1 MTIGIKVG
9 HLGKS
14 LQDEMFGG
22 FEFEFEQKLAYCILL
37 PLATLSRLTKA
48 LSFSLDDL

>member
-22 FEFEFEQKLAYCILL
+22 FEFEQKLAYCILL